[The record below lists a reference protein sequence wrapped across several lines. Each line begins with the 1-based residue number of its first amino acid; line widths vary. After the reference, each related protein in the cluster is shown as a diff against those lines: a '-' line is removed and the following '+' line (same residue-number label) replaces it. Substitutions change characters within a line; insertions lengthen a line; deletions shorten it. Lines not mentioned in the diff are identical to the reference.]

1 MKTTEQLLS
10 MASAFEVL
18 PYSSR
23 IRPELPLC
31 RLRQVIVEKRS
42 QDTWAIVGDGNC
54 LTKTNDW
61 IYESMPS
68 NRTEEFINDTR
79 WSNAQDAIEFA
90 EQHLINYPTGYKDYG
105 DEQ

>member
-1 MKTTEQLLS
+1 MKTPEQLLS

-23 IRPELPLC
+23 IRPEFPQC
-31 RLRQVIVEKRS
+31 RLRQIIVEKRGQS
-42 QDTWAIVGDGNC
+42 SWAIVGDGNC
-54 LTKTNDW
+54 LNKTNDW
-61 IYESMPS
+61 LGEPLSS
-68 NRTEEFINDTR
+68 NRSEEFLKNCR
-79 WSNAQDAIEFA
+79 WDDLQEAIEFA